1 MENFQFRLLTYR
13 LEAQKFLME
22 VAPDVLTIVPWC
34 GILRNMIVSH
44 TVPCHTCSTPWTLFL
59 SHPLPYTHMTPQL
72 LLRPGR
78 PMFAAADFRPSDMGF
93 NIRWST

>member
-44 TVPCHTCSTPWTLFL
+44 TVPRHACGTSGTLFW
-59 SHPLPYTHMTPQL
+59 SHPCPYTHDTK
-72 LLRPGR
+72 
-78 PMFAAADFRPSDMGF
+78 AASQTG
-93 NIRWST
+93 